1 MAEENAFLKRLK
13 NGGNLVVA
21 EGYIFEFERKGYLQA
36 GTFVP
41 EVIIEHPELVRH
53 MYEEFVH
60 AGSEVVL
67 AFTYYAHREKLRL
80 IGRENDLDAMNRS
93 ALQMAREVAD
103 KHGCLMAGNISNTTA
118 YVTDDPESHKKVE
131 EIFKEQ
137 IEIAVEY
144 NADYIVGETFGHF
157 GEAMLALESIKKYGK
172 GLPAVVTISAPAT
185 ETLIDGVTL
194 VDACKR
200 LEDAGAAVVGLNC
213 GRGPETMIP
222 AIREIKK
229 VCKGPVAALPVTYR
243 TTPEEPTFFSLTV
256 PGTKNRA
263 FPLELCT
270 CLCSRKQIADFAAQ
284 CRDLGVE
291 YVGLCCGNSANMT
304 RIVAETYG
312 RSPPASRYAPAMEKH
327 FIFGEKAKFKDAY
340 TKDMRAHIGGDFD

>member
-1 MAEENAFLKRLK
+1 MSTENALLKRLK

-41 EVIIEHPELVRH
+41 EVTIEHPELVMQ

-60 AGSEVVL
+60 AGSDVVL

-80 IGRENDLDAMNRS
+80 IGRENELEAMNRA
-93 ALQMAREVAD
+93 ALQMARQVAD

-118 YVTDDPESHKKVE
+118 YIPDDPESHAKVE
-131 EIFKEQ
+131 QIFKEQ
-137 IEIAVEY
+137 VVIAAEGG
-144 NADYIVGETFGHF
+144 ADYIVGETFSHF
-157 GEAMLALESIKKYGK
+157 GEASIALQAILKYGK
-172 GLPAVVTISAPAT
+172 GLPAVITLSPPAT
-185 ETLIDGVTL
+185 DTMIDGVTL
-194 VDACKR
+194 ADACKR

-213 GRGPETMIP
+213 GRGPETMLP
-222 AIREIKK
+222 AIREIMK

-243 TTPEEPTFFSLTV
+243 TTPQEPTFFSLTI
-256 PGTKNRA
+256 PGTKSRA

-270 CLCSRKQIADFAAQ
+270 CLCGRCHIEEFANQ
-284 CRDLGVE
+284 CREMGVQ

-304 RIVAETYG
+304 RIVAQGYG
-312 RSPPASRYAPAMEKH
+312 RTPPAARYAPAMEKH
-327 FIFGEKAKFKDAY
+327 FIFGDKTKFKDTY
-340 TKDMRAHIGGDFD
+340 TEGVRAHVGGDFD